1 MDKFIQELKIFV
13 SADDPVLEYWD
24 RCNQSQRL
32 CWNLY
37 RGFYPRET
45 EMSKQKGEVRRHKFS
60 CQRRKGQSQR
70 QASTLWLSRT
80 SAPEKNS
87 FSPFLQRGKRVI
99 VLYKLWCLYLVSI
112 ILTYMYRY
120 WIPDQYVCI
129 CILYVYT
136 YMDTYRYILY
146 AQWCTYLVRTK
157 GHTEYV
163 QYTQINKYKYTILNT
178 YNTHKSIRTNIRTW
192 IHTDT
197 FYMCNGVRILYVQ
210 KVILNTYNTH
220 KSIRTNIQY
229 WIRTIH
235 TNQYVQIHGYIQIHF
250 ICTMVY
256 VSCTYKR

>member
-80 SAPEKNS
+80 SAPAKNS

-112 ILTYMYRY
+112 ILTYVQIWNTRPVRMYMY
-120 WIPDQYVCI
+120 FVCI
-129 CILYVYT
+129 YV
-136 YMDTYRYILY
+136 
-146 AQWCTYLVRTK
+146 
-157 GHTEYV
+157 
-163 QYTQINKYKYTILNT
+163 
-178 YNTHKSIRTNIRTW
+178 
-192 IHTDT
+192 
-197 FYMCNGVRILYVQ
+197 
-210 KVILNTYNTH
+210 
-220 KSIRTNIQY
+220 
-229 WIRTIH
+229 
-235 TNQYVQIHGYIQIHF
+235 HGYIQIHF
-250 ICTMVY
+250 ICAMVY

>member
-80 SAPEKNS
+80 SAPAKNS

-146 AQWCTYLVRTK
+146 AQWCTYLVHTK
-157 GHTEYV
+157 GKIMYSKEYA
-163 QYTQINKYKYTILNT
+163 QTCT
-178 YNTHKSIRTNIRTW
+178 YSYVFCTYICTTIRT
-192 IHTDT
+192 HT
-197 FYMCNGVRILYVQ
+197 FYMHSGVRILYVWY
-210 KVILNTYNTH
+210 VH
-220 KSIRTNIQY
+220 
-229 WIRTIH
+229 IRTIWNMFRPVH
-235 TNQYVQIHGYIQIHF
+235 IHMYFVRIILTRYVRIRL
-250 ICTMVY
+250 ICAIMY
-256 VSCTYKR
+256 VSCTYNTYIHVQYWICTIHTN